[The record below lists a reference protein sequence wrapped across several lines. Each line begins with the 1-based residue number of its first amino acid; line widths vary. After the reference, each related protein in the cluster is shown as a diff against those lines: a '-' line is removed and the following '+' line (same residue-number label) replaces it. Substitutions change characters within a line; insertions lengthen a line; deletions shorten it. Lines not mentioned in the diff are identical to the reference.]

1 MIEGTAGISK
11 GQVDFHASVYEGIPT
26 IENTTW
32 IPKNAIISGKVVGTH
47 TLSGDIDEAET
58 RSIGSDIS
66 ISEVDT
72 DSSDDENP
80 DQIDQTWS

>member
-32 IPKNAIISGKVVGTH
+32 IPKNTNKGLGTSLP
-47 TLSGDIDEAET
+47 TEWIL
-58 RSIGSDIS
+58 
-66 ISEVDT
+66 
-72 DSSDDENP
+72 P
-80 DQIDQTWS
+80 

>member
-26 IENTTW
+26 VENTTW

-47 TLSGDIDEAET
+47 TLSGRT
-58 RSIGSDIS
+58 
-66 ISEVDT
+66 
-72 DSSDDENP
+72 
-80 DQIDQTWS
+80 